1 MSNVVEGRERLE
13 ALAAELNEAGS
24 KGTAQKIM
32 NIVKDCLYR
41 SHIGVAQGPK
51 KVKRA
56 KKAKPEKTAAKKHA
70 PAKAAKKTEKSA
82 TKKAPAKTASP
93 AKAAKAEKPA
103 KVAKPKPEKA
113 AAPKKE
119 KVAKPKAT
127 PAAASP
133 IPTDMD
139 FPANI

>member
-1 MSNVVEGRERLE
+1 MSNVVDGRNRLE
-13 ALAAELNEAGS
+13 ALAQELKEAGS

-56 KKAKPEKTAAKKHA
+56 KKAKPEKAA
-70 PAKAAKKTEKSA
+70 
-82 TKKAPAKTASP
+82 KAPAK
-93 AKAAKAEKPA
+93 KVAAKAEKKSKPA
-103 KVAKPKPEKA
+103 AEKTKLTKVGSDKPVKVAKPKAEKA
-113 AAPKKE
+113 AAPKPKKA
-119 KVAKPKAT
+119 KVAKPAPA
-127 PAAASP
+127 PAAA
-133 IPTDMD
+133 IPADMD